1 MILLFKMITL
11 ADFKE
16 HWWLYMSMPII
27 ASIIGYATKIVAIKM
42 MFEPLE
48 FLGIKP
54 FLGWQGIIP
63 RKAVQMSTIA
73 CDTLTSRLI
82 TPKEIF
88 SRLDPKRVAEELEKP
103 MLPIVEKITHDV
115 MSHYQPG
122 LWESIPENVKKLL
135 IKRIQQ
141 ESPEM
146 VAKLMEQTKENLDEV
161 FDLKDMVITNLTKDK
176 KLLNKIFL
184 ESGEKEFDFIRNS
197 GIYFGFLIGLVQMIV
212 WMLTQE
218 PLIMPIFGLFTG
230 WFTDWLALK
239 MIFDPKQEKKYL
251 GIFKWQGLFFKRQ
264 KEVAS
269 AYGALIAKIFGAKV
283 IALDISDEKLEMAK
297 KNGVDATL
305 NIKSLDVKTVKEKVK
320 ELAKELKTPNTGWK
334 IFEISGTKA
343 GQDLA
348 FNLITFAS
356 TLSIVGFTMDKTE
369 VRLSNLMAFDA
380 KLIGTWGCRAE
391 LYPEVL
397 DLVASGKLKIAS
409 FVETFPMSKINEV
422 FANTLKHKYKKRS
435 VLVADFN

>member
-1 MILLFKMITL
+1 MVFLFKLITF

-16 HWWLYMSMPII
+16 HWWLYLSMPII

-48 FLGIKP
+48 FFGIKP

-63 RKAVQMSTIA
+63 RKAAIMSAIA

-88 SRLDPKRVAEELEKP
+88 ARLDPKRVAEELEKP
-103 MLPIVEKITHDV
+103 MLPIVEKITHEV

-141 ESPEM
+141 ESPDM
-146 VAKLMEQTKENLDEV
+146 VAKLMEQTKDNLDEV

-239 MIFDPKQEKKYL
+239 MIFDPKEEKKYL

-269 AYGALIAKIFGAKV
+269 AYGALIAKEVLTPSNMIESILKGKLSDNLFTMIQQNVQKMVDEQAGVLKPVVVFAVGSAKYKNMKEAITERMV
-283 IALDISDEKLEMAK
+283 EQLPAALKHMEKYAEDAMDIQNTLVTKMQELTPEEFEGVLRPAFKQDEW
-297 KNGVDATL
+297 
-305 NIKSLDVKTVKEKVK
+305 I
-320 ELAKELKTPNTGWK
+320 
-334 IFEISGTKA
+334 
-343 GQDLA
+343 
-348 FNLITFAS
+348 LIT
-356 TLSIVGFTMDKTE
+356 VGAVLGFMVGE
-369 VRLSNLMAFDA
+369 LQVLLMEHF
-380 KLIGTWGCRAE
+380 
-391 LYPEVL
+391 VL
-397 DLVASGKLKIAS
+397 HV
-409 FVETFPMSKINEV
+409 
-422 FANTLKHKYKKRS
+422 
-435 VLVADFN
+435 

>member
-1 MILLFKMITL
+1 MIFLFQMITA

-16 HWWLYMSMPII
+16 HWWLYLSMPII
-27 ASIIGYATKIVAIKM
+27 ASVIGYGTKIVAIKM

-48 FLGIKP
+48 FFGIKP

-63 RKAVQMSTIA
+63 RKAAQMSAIA

-82 TPKEIF
+82 SPKEIF

-141 ESPEM
+141 ESPDM
-146 VAKLMEQTKENLDEV
+146 VAKLMEQTKDNLDDV

-239 MIFDPKQEKKYL
+239 MIFDPKTEKKYL

-269 AYGALIAKIFGAKV
+269 AYGALIAKEVLTPSNMIESILKGKLSDNLFSMIQQNVQKMVDEQAGVLKPVVVFAVGSAKYKNMKEAITDRMV
-283 IALDISDEKLEMAK
+283 EQLPSALKHMEKYAEDAMDIQNTLVTKMQELTPEEFEGVLRPAFKQDEW
-297 KNGVDATL
+297 
-305 NIKSLDVKTVKEKVK
+305 I
-320 ELAKELKTPNTGWK
+320 
-334 IFEISGTKA
+334 
-343 GQDLA
+343 
-348 FNLITFAS
+348 LIT
-356 TLSIVGFTMDKTE
+356 VGAVLGFLVGE
-369 VRLSNLMAFDA
+369 LQVLLM
-380 KLIGTWGCRAE
+380 E
-391 LYPEVL
+391 H
-397 DLVASGKLKIAS
+397 
-409 FVETFPMSKINEV
+409 FVM
-422 FANTLKHKYKKRS
+422 
-435 VLVADFN
+435 

>member
-1 MILLFKMITL
+1 MIFLFKMITM

-16 HWWLYMSMPII
+16 HWWLYLSMPLI
-27 ASIIGYATKIVAIKM
+27 AALIGYVTKIVAIEM
-42 MFEPLE
+42 MFKPLE
-48 FLGIKP
+48 FFGIKP

-63 RKAVQMSTIA
+63 RKAAIMSTIA

-82 TPKEIF
+82 KPEEIF
-88 SRLDPKRVAEELEKP
+88 ARLDPNRVAEELEKP

-141 ESPEM
+141 ESPDM
-146 VAKLMEQTKENLDEV
+146 VAKLMEQTKNNLDEV

-239 MIFDPKQEKKYL
+239 MIFDPKEEKKYL

-269 AYGALIAKIFGAKV
+269 AYGALIAKEVLTPSNMIESILKGKLSDNLFTMIQQNVQKMVDEQAGVLKPVVVFAVGSAKYKNMKEAITERMV
-283 IALDISDEKLEMAK
+283 EQLPAALKHMEKYAEDAMDIQNTLVTKMQELTPEEFEGVLRPAFKQDEW
-297 KNGVDATL
+297 
-305 NIKSLDVKTVKEKVK
+305 I
-320 ELAKELKTPNTGWK
+320 
-334 IFEISGTKA
+334 
-343 GQDLA
+343 
-348 FNLITFAS
+348 LIT
-356 TLSIVGFTMDKTE
+356 VGAVLGFMVGE
-369 VRLSNLMAFDA
+369 LQVLLMEHF
-380 KLIGTWGCRAE
+380 
-391 LYPEVL
+391 VL
-397 DLVASGKLKIAS
+397 HV
-409 FVETFPMSKINEV
+409 
-422 FANTLKHKYKKRS
+422 
-435 VLVADFN
+435 

>member
-1 MILLFKMITL
+1 MITF

-16 HWWLYMSMPII
+16 HWWLYLSMPII

-42 MFEPLE
+42 MFEPIE
-48 FLGIKP
+48 FFGIKP

-63 RKAVQMSTIA
+63 KKAAIMSTIA

-88 SRLDPKRVAEELEKP
+88 ARLDPKRVAEELEKP
-103 MLPIVEKITHDV
+103 MLPIVEKITHEV

-135 IKRIQQ
+135 IKRIQL
-141 ESPEM
+141 ESPDM
-146 VAKLMEQTKENLDEV
+146 VAKLMEQTKDNLDDV

-239 MIFDPKQEKKYL
+239 MIFDPKEEKKYL

-269 AYGALIAKIFGAKV
+269 AYGALIAKEVLTPSNMIESILKGKLSDNLFTMIQQNVQKMVDEQAGVLKPVVVFAVGSSKYKNMKEAITERMV
-283 IALDISDEKLEMAK
+283 EQLPAALKHMEKYAEDAMDIQNTLVTKMQELTPEEFEGVLRPAFKQDEW
-297 KNGVDATL
+297 
-305 NIKSLDVKTVKEKVK
+305 I
-320 ELAKELKTPNTGWK
+320 
-334 IFEISGTKA
+334 
-343 GQDLA
+343 
-348 FNLITFAS
+348 LIT
-356 TLSIVGFTMDKTE
+356 VGAVLGFMVGE
-369 VRLSNLMAFDA
+369 LQVLLMEHF
-380 KLIGTWGCRAE
+380 
-391 LYPEVL
+391 VL
-397 DLVASGKLKIAS
+397 HV
-409 FVETFPMSKINEV
+409 
-422 FANTLKHKYKKRS
+422 
-435 VLVADFN
+435 

>member
-1 MILLFKMITL
+1 MILLFKMITA

-16 HWWLYMSMPII
+16 HWWLYLSMPII
-27 ASIIGYATKIVAIKM
+27 ASIIGYGTKIVAIKM

-48 FLGIKP
+48 FFGIKP

-63 RKAVQMSTIA
+63 RKAAQMSTIA

-141 ESPEM
+141 ESPDM
-146 VAKLMEQTKENLDEV
+146 VAKLMEQTKDNLDDV

-218 PLIMPIFGLFTG
+218 PLIMP
-230 WFTDWLALK
+230 
-239 MIFDPKQEKKYL
+239 
-251 GIFKWQGLFFKRQ
+251 
-264 KEVAS
+264 
-269 AYGALIAKIFGAKV
+269 
-283 IALDISDEKLEMAK
+283 DISVCLQV
-297 KNGVDATL
+297 GL
-305 NIKSLDVKTVKEKVK
+305 PI
-320 ELAKELKTPNTGWK
+320 GW
-334 IFEISGTKA
+334 
-343 GQDLA
+343 
-348 FNLITFAS
+348 
-356 TLSIVGFTMDKTE
+356 
-369 VRLSNLMAFDA
+369 R
-380 KLIGTWGCRAE
+380 
-391 LYPEVL
+391 
-397 DLVASGKLKIAS
+397 
-409 FVETFPMSKINEV
+409 
-422 FANTLKHKYKKRS
+422 
-435 VLVADFN
+435 

>member
-1 MILLFKMITL
+1 MLFLFKIFNVITA

-16 HWWLYMSMPII
+16 HWWLYLSMPII

-48 FLGIKP
+48 FFGIKP

-63 RKAVQMSTIA
+63 RKAAIMSAIA

-88 SRLDPKRVAEELEKP
+88 ARLDPKRVAEELEKP
-103 MLPIVEKITHDV
+103 MLPIVEKITHEV

-135 IKRIQQ
+135 IKRIQS

-146 VAKLMEQTKENLDEV
+146 VAKLMEQTKDNLDEV

-239 MIFDPKQEKKYL
+239 MIFDPKEEKKYL

-269 AYGALIAKIFGAKV
+269 AYGALIAKEVLTPSNMIESILKGKLSDNLFTMIQQNVQKMVDEQAGVLKPVVVFAVGSTKYKNMKDAITDRMV
-283 IALDISDEKLEMAK
+283 EQLPAALKHMEKYAEDAMDIQNTLVTKMQELTPEEFEGVLRPAFKQDEW
-297 KNGVDATL
+297 
-305 NIKSLDVKTVKEKVK
+305 I
-320 ELAKELKTPNTGWK
+320 
-334 IFEISGTKA
+334 
-343 GQDLA
+343 
-348 FNLITFAS
+348 LIT
-356 TLSIVGFTMDKTE
+356 VGAVLGFMVGE
-369 VRLSNLMAFDA
+369 LQVLLM
-380 KLIGTWGCRAE
+380 E
-391 LYPEVL
+391 H
-397 DLVASGKLKIAS
+397 
-409 FVETFPMSKINEV
+409 FVIH
-422 FANTLKHKYKKRS
+422 AH
-435 VLVADFN
+435 